1 MEDIQVRLNSLLDL
15 NNKAL
20 NAGDLEFV
28 KDQIEFL
35 LSNVGNEASLKQI
48 AKFDKFLQ
56 KHMGKAFED
65 EALSIK
71 TKKHLEKLIDIAKK
85 LLPQDDHSSQPD
97 KDSLDVIAKSPES
110 TVSHKIHN
118 ICDKDLE
125 IQNNFDIESTL
136 GSEFLL
142 KFANI
147 QIGNLQEFENAILEF
162 EQGSKEAQE
171 LINRILHT
179 LKGDF
184 GVLGLT
190 YYSQLIHHVEDLFLS
205 NSLTSDTLFLLK
217 DFFQERFLSF
227 LDLKVPPITEAD
239 VNSLFNYE
247 SAIETNEI
255 KNVSQVILPFDQDKE
270 LLPSLIEDSEIAY
283 DFITESLEHLDK
295 SESLLMELER
305 SPNDTDIM
313 NTLFRI
319 CHTVKGVAGFIGLQ
333 VITKFS
339 HELESTLSQAR
350 KGEISFNSDDIS
362 LLLSCFDMLKQLIE
376 GLKLSLSTGQLEF
389 PNNLEALF
397 TALTQDEVKEKT
409 ASPIEQQSVNIDIG
423 TTPSSDVDVN
433 PSAGDNIMDKASSN
447 DNSVVPENKPTVS
460 VQNPQV
466 TQQSPASNVQQTNT
480 KQSKTEETIR
490 VQTDKL
496 DQLIDAIG
504 ETVIAQ
510 SMIAADP
517 IIQDAEDLI
526 LEKKIGQSNLLIRQ
540 IQELS
545 MSLRMVPVKGTF
557 QKMAR
562 LVRDLSKKMGKP
574 IDFQMEGEN
583 TELDKTVV
591 ENIADP
597 LMHMV
602 RNSVDHGIETP
613 EERAISGK
621 DEKATIILRS
631 FNKGGSIFIEIQDD
645 GRGLNRDAIVQKAIK
660 NGLIQNDEGLSDQ
673 DVFRFI
679 FNPGFSTAQ
688 QVTDL
693 SGRGV
698 GMDVVKKN
706 IEALRGSIG
715 ITSTP
720 GSGTNFSIRLPLTL
734 AIIDGMIV
742 KCSEHLYILPTLS
755 MVETVK
761 AQDSETVITHDG
773 TQLLKIRDSLIPLCQ
788 LDKTLGFSSEK
799 LELSDSIVV
808 IVEDMVGSKL
818 GVIVHEIIG
827 QQQIVIKSLGKWLGE
842 IPGLAGGTIMNTGNV
857 SLIVDIAG
865 LIQLFNQSKIHV
877 SSKTFVAS

>member
-1 MEDIQVRLNSLLDL
+1 M
-15 NNKAL
+15 
-20 NAGDLEFV
+20 
-28 KDQIEFL
+28 
-35 LSNVGNEASLKQI
+35 
-48 AKFDKFLQ
+48 
-56 KHMGKAFED
+56 
-65 EALSIK
+65 
-71 TKKHLEKLIDIAKK
+71 
-85 LLPQDDHSSQPD
+85 
-97 KDSLDVIAKSPES
+97 
-110 TVSHKIHN
+110 
-118 ICDKDLE
+118 
-125 IQNNFDIESTL
+125 
-136 GSEFLL
+136 
-142 KFANI
+142 
-147 QIGNLQEFENAILEF
+147 
-162 EQGSKEAQE
+162 
-171 LINRILHT
+171 
-179 LKGDF
+179 
-184 GVLGLT
+184 
-190 YYSQLIHHVEDLFLS
+190 FLS

-247 SAIETNEI
+247 TAIDSKEI
-255 KNVSQVILPFDQDKE
+255 KSASPEALPFEQDKE

-283 DFITESLEHLDK
+283 DFITESLEHLEK
-295 SESLLMELER
+295 TESLLMELET
-305 SPNDTDIM
+305 SPNNADIV

-350 KGEISFNSDDIS
+350 KGEKSFNSDDIS
-362 LLLSCFDMLKQLIE
+362 LLLDCFDMLKQLIE
-376 GLKLSLSTGQLEF
+376 GLKLSLTTGKLDFPKNLNILFLQLINDDNTKDLVDDINISEVLIE
-389 PNNLEALF
+389 PGPRTVNEIVD
-397 TALTQDEVKEKT
+397 LTNEDIQTSEQ
-409 ASPIEQQSVNIDIG
+409 PIETSNIVQEAKPAAPKQNSPK
-423 TTPSSDVDVN
+423 TP
-433 PSAGDNIMDKASSN
+433 IASTS
-447 DNSVVPENKPTVS
+447 
-460 VQNPQV
+460 
-466 TQQSPASNVQQTNT
+466 NT
-480 KQSKTEETIR
+480 KSGKTEETIR

-517 IIQDAEDLI
+517 IIQEAEDLI

-613 EERAISGK
+613 EERAVSGK
-621 DEKATIILRS
+621 EEKATIILRS

-742 KCSEHLYILPTLS
+742 KCSDHLYILPTLS

-818 GVIVHEIIG
+818 GVIVDEIIG

-865 LIQLFNQSKIHV
+865 LIQLFNQSKTL
-877 SSKTFVAS
+877 SNLKTYAIDY